1 MIKHNLVKKKFNTKE
16 EIENNNNSGIHEG
29 FSRLKV
35 QKNFYKN

>member
-16 EIENNNNSGIHEG
+16 EKNNNNSGIHEG

-35 QKNFYKN
+35 YKNFYKN